1 MEIIDMITLDTC
13 SLVWLSLSPDR
24 LSKNAKKAIKNN
36 SLIMS
41 DISLWE
47 IAMLTK
53 SGRLIIDT
61 SYSEYI
67 ELLLSSFGIQVNPI
81 TPEIAR
87 MSVDF
92 DDSVNRDPADR
103 IIAATSLVEDAPL
116 VTADKNLIK
125 AKIINTI
132 W

>member
-1 MEIIDMITLDTC
+1 MITLDTC

-24 LSKNAKKAIKNN
+24 LSKNANKAITNN

-67 ELLLSSFGIQVNPI
+67 ELLLNSFGIQVNPI
-81 TPEIAR
+81 TPEIAK
-87 MSVDF
+87 MSVEF
-92 DDSVNRDPADR
+92 DDSVNHDPADR

-125 AKIINTI
+125 ATIINTI

>member
-1 MEIIDMITLDTC
+1 MITLDTC

-24 LSKNAKKAIKNN
+24 LSKNANKAIKNN

-53 SGRLIIDT
+53 SGRLTIDT

-67 ELLLSSFGIQVNPI
+67 ELLLCLFGIQVNPI
-81 TPEIAR
+81 TAEIAKI
-87 MSVDF
+87 SLEF

>member
-1 MEIIDMITLDTC
+1 MITLDTC

-24 LSKNAKKAIKNN
+24 LSKNADKAIKNN

-41 DISLWE
+41 DISFWE

-67 ELLLSSFGIQVNPI
+67 KLLLSSYSIQVDPI

-87 MSVDF
+87 MSVEF
-92 DDSVNRDPADR
+92 DDSVNSDPADR
-103 IIAATSLVEDAPL
+103 IIAATSLVENAPL
-116 VTADKNLIK
+116 VTADKNLIN
-125 AKIINTI
+125 AKVINTI

>member
-1 MEIIDMITLDTC
+1 MITLDTC
-13 SLVWLSLSPDR
+13 SLVWLSLSPGR
-24 LSKNAKKAIKNN
+24 LSKNANKAIKNN

-81 TPEIAR
+81 TPEIAK
-87 MSVDF
+87 MSVEF
-92 DDSVNRDPADR
+92 DDNVNHDPADR

-125 AKIINTI
+125 TKIINTI

>member
-1 MEIIDMITLDTC
+1 MITLDTC

-24 LSKNAKKAIKNN
+24 LSKNANKAIKNN

-67 ELLLSSFGIQVNPI
+67 ELLLSLFGIQVNPI
-81 TPEIAR
+81 TPEIAKI
-87 MSVDF
+87 SVEF
-92 DDSVNRDPADR
+92 DDSVNHDPADR

>member
-1 MEIIDMITLDTC
+1 MITLDTC

-24 LSKNAKKAIKNN
+24 LSKNANKAIENN
-36 SLIMS
+36 SLIIS

-53 SGRLIIDT
+53 NGRLIIDA

-81 TPEIAR
+81 TPEIAK

-92 DDSVNRDPADR
+92 DDSVNHDPAGR
-103 IIAATSLVEDAPL
+103 IISATSLVVDAPL

>member
-1 MEIIDMITLDTC
+1 MITLDTC

-24 LSKNAKKAIKNN
+24 LSRNAKKAIKNN

-67 ELLLSSFGIQVNPI
+67 ELLLNLFGIHVNPI
-81 TPEIAR
+81 TPEIAKI
-87 MSVDF
+87 SVGF
-92 DDSVNRDPADR
+92 DDSVNHDPADR
-103 IIAATSLVEDAPL
+103 IIAATSLIEDAPL

>member
-1 MEIIDMITLDTC
+1 MITLDTC

-24 LSKNAKKAIKNN
+24 LSKNANKAIKNN

-61 SYSEYI
+61 NYSEYI

-81 TPEIAR
+81 TPEIAKI
-87 MSVDF
+87 SVEF
-92 DDSVNRDPADR
+92 DDSVNHDPADR

>member
-1 MEIIDMITLDTC
+1 MITLDTC

-24 LSKNAKKAIKNN
+24 LSKNANKAIKNN

-41 DISLWE
+41 DISFWE
-47 IAMLTK
+47 IAMLMK

-67 ELLLSSFGIQVNPI
+67 ELLLKLFAIQVNPI
-81 TPEIAR
+81 TPEIAKI
-87 MSVDF
+87 SVEF
-92 DDSVNRDPADR
+92 DDSVNHDTADR
-103 IIAATSLVEDAPL
+103 IIAATSLAEDAPL
-116 VTADKNLIK
+116 VTADKNLIQ

>member
-1 MEIIDMITLDTC
+1 MITLDTC

-24 LSKNAKKAIKNN
+24 LSKNADKAIKNN

-41 DISLWE
+41 DISFWE

-53 SGRLIIDT
+53 NGRLIIDT
-61 SYSEYI
+61 SYSEFI
-67 ELLLSSFGIQVNPI
+67 KLLLSSFSIQVDPI

-87 MSVDF
+87 MSVEF
-92 DDSVNRDPADR
+92 DDSVNSDPADR
-103 IIAATSLVEDAPL
+103 IIAATSLIENAPL
-116 VTADKNLIK
+116 VTADKNLIN
-125 AKIINTI
+125 AKVINTI

>member
-1 MEIIDMITLDTC
+1 MIILDTC

-24 LSKNAKKAIKNN
+24 LSKNANKAIKNN

-53 SGRLIIDT
+53 NGRLIIDT

-81 TPEIAR
+81 TPEIAK
-87 MSVDF
+87 MSVEF
-92 DDSVNRDPADR
+92 DDNVNHDPADR